1 MLDNTPTISELQKL
15 SLHLPEEIPYL
26 KMLVLF
32 GSRATGNANNKSDW
46 DFAVLC
52 DEEQRQAHIKDNA
65 MRFFELPMLIG
76 KVLKI
81 NSDRIDIV
89 ELDRCSELIA
99 HFIARDGKILY
110 EDRAGE
116 FENFKQR
123 ALLNNSELKKIEN
136 AKRQN
141 IEQFL
146 QRWGV

>member
-1 MLDNTPTISELQKL
+1 MESNTPTIAELQEL
-15 SLHLPEEIPYL
+15 SLQLPEKIPYL

-32 GSRATGNANNKSDW
+32 GSRATGNANAKSDW

-52 DEEQRQAHIKDNA
+52 DEEQRQAHIKDNTF
-65 MRFFELPMLIG
+65 RFFELPALIG
-76 KVLKI
+76 EVLKI

-99 HFIARDGKILY
+99 HFIARDGKVLY
-110 EDRAGE
+110 ERQAEE
-116 FENFKQR
+116 FEKFKQR
-123 ALLNNSELKKIEN
+123 VLLSKSELKEIEN

-146 QRWGV
+146 ERWGV